1 VQIDEGAVA
10 DYAKELAPPSE
21 PGLADS
27 ETELLEGGL
36 RIPALISW
44 PARIPQGRTTEQV
57 QEILGADWLVYQDL
71 EDLIW
76 AVQDGNEDL
85 KQFDT
90 SCFSGE
96 YVTGVEP
103 TYLSELE
110 FARSDEAK
118 LQRRQAS

>member
-1 VQIDEGAVA
+1 MQ
-10 DYAKELAPPSE
+10 
-21 PGLADS
+21 
-27 ETELLEGGL
+27 
-36 RIPALISW
+36 
-44 PARIPQGRTTEQV
+44 Q
-57 QEILGADWLVYQDL
+57 ILGADWLVYQDL
-71 EDLIW
+71 DDLIW

-85 KQFDT
+85 TQFDT

-118 LQRRQAS
+118 TQRRQAS

>member
-1 VQIDEGAVA
+1 MTATPISPIDSLLSRSSLAGSFMQAPGPTDE
-10 DYAKELAPPSE
+10 EL
-21 PGLADS
+21 
-27 ETELLEGGL
+27 
-36 RIPALISW
+36 
-44 PARIPQGRTTEQV
+44 QQ
-57 QEILGADWLVYQDL
+57 ILGADWLIYQDL
-71 EDLIW
+71 DDLVW

-118 LQRRQAS
+118 LLRRQAS

>member
-1 VQIDEGAVA
+1 MAREAGARKVYFA
-10 DYAKELAPPSE
+10 SAAPPVRY
-21 PGLADS
+21 PNIYGIDMPAAA
-27 ETELLEGGL
+27 ELV
-36 RIPALISW
+36 AH
-44 PARIPQGRTTEQV
+44 GRTTEEV

-71 EDLIW
+71 DDLIW
-76 AVQDGNEDL
+76 AVRDGNEDL
-85 KQFDT
+85 KEFDT

-118 LQRRQAS
+118 MQRRQAS